1 MTVTQKSGTFKV
13 VDDEG
18 NTIELYPNILTDTS
32 LSESS
37 KAADGARVGE
47 KIAAI
52 ESSIS
57 SIESSISSI
66 ESEITSIKASDVT
79 STAITSIEYVTALP
93 EDAAD
98 HPTTLYL
105 IKEK

>member
-1 MTVTQKSGTFKV
+1 MSVTQKSGTFKV

-18 NTIELYPNILTDTS
+18 NTTELYPNILTDTS

-57 SIESSISSI
+57 SIES
-66 ESEITSIKASDVT
+66 EITSIKTSDVT

-93 EDAAD
+93 GDAAD

-105 IKEK
+105 IKEG